1 MATCRPGD
9 VLIAPPATIGG
20 HVTHHAAGCA
30 GLYGLRIHPAPVD
43 ADGYTVDLAALR
55 RLALEVRPKLITLGG
70 SLNLFPHPVAAV
82 REIADAVGAKLL
94 FDAAHQCG
102 IIAGGAWANPL
113 AEGAH
118 MMTMSTYKSLGGPAG
133 GLIVTRSEK
142 HTSELQSLMRISYA
156 VFCLKKKNNT
166 KISNKHTT

>member
-1 MATCRPGD
+1 MSRHDALP
-9 VLIAPPATIGG
+9 IA
-20 HVTHHAAGCA
+20 AAGCA
-30 GLYGLRIHPAPVD
+30 GLYGLTTHPAPVD

-55 RLALEVRPKLITLGG
+55 KLAKEVRPKPITTGG

-102 IIAGGAWANPL
+102 IIAGGAWGDPL

-118 MMTMSTYKSLGGPAG
+118 PMTLDRKSTRLNS
-133 GLIVTRSEK
+133 S
-142 HTSELQSLMRISYA
+142 H
-156 VFCLKKKNNT
+156 
-166 KISNKHTT
+166 

>member
-1 MATCRPGD
+1 MRISDWSSD
-9 VLIAPPATIGG
+9 VVLFRSIIAPPAAIGG

-30 GLYGLRIHPAPVD
+30 GLYGLTTHPAPVD

-55 RLALEVRPKLITLGG
+55 KLAKEVRPKLITTGG

-102 IIAGGAWANPL
+102 IIAGGA
-113 AEGAH
+113 
-118 MMTMSTYKSLGGPAG
+118 
-133 GLIVTRSEK
+133 
-142 HTSELQSLMRISYA
+142 
-156 VFCLKKKNNT
+156 
-166 KISNKHTT
+166 